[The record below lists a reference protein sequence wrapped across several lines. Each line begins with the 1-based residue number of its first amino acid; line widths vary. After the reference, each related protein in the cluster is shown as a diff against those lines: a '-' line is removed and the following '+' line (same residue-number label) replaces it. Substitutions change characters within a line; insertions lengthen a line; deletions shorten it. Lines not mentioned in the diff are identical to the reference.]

1 MKSDLSL
8 VSVIMPVYNSA
19 KYLNEAIDS
28 ILNQTYENIELIV
41 IDDGSS
47 DNSIELIK
55 EYNSSKIRF
64 YKNEKNIGVS
74 ATRNKAIDLSEGKFI
89 ALMDSDDISPPDRI
103 RKQVE
108 FLENNISYVLVAGHY
123 ESFTKYL
130 FYTKRKLRKH
140 CIIDD
145 KIKVDL
151 NFVGSIAAGTVLV
164 QKEILDKNNLR
175 FDSRLKIAEDFDF
188 WRRISKYAKVTSIDE
203 LLVYYRKHP
212 SNSIKQKK
220 LVDNHMTLAL
230 KKSFNDLKIKSDD
243 LFDNNEKL
251 KNIESFSI
259 LLARFEEFMK
269 KNNKTKEFN
278 QKYLLESLSQLSF
291 WFYKR
296 HINTLGYELFKE
308 YEKSIFYKNIKL
320 RFRDKV
326 DIYKAFIKSFI

>member
-1 MKSDLSL
+1 MKNNLPL

-28 ILNQTYENIELIV
+28 ILEQTYENIELII

-47 DNSIELIK
+47 DNSINLINN
-55 EYNSSKIRF
+55 YNSSKIRF
-64 YKNEKNIGVS
+64 YQNEKNLGVS
-74 ATRNKAIDLSEGKFI
+74 ATRNKAIDLSKGKYV

-103 RKQVE
+103 KKQID
-108 FLENNISYVLVAGHY
+108 FLESNFDYALVAGHY
-123 ESFTKYL
+123 ESFTKYP

-140 CIIDD
+140 CIIDE

-151 NFVGSIAAGTVLV
+151 NFIGSIAAGTVVV
-164 QKEILDKNNLR
+164 QKEILDQNNLR
-175 FDSRLKIAEDFDF
+175 FDSKLKIAEDFDF
-188 WRRISKYAKVTSIDE
+188 WRRISKYAKVTSINE

-212 SNSIKQKK
+212 TNSIKQKK

-230 KKSFNDLKIKSDD
+230 KKSFNDLEINSDD

-251 KNIESFSI
+251 KNIESFFI
-259 LLARFEEFMK
+259 LLNRFEEFMK
-269 KNNKTKEFN
+269 KNEETKKFN
-278 QKYLLESLSQLSF
+278 QKYLFESLSQLSF

-296 HINTLGYELFKE
+296 HISTFGYELFKE

-320 RFRDKV
+320 RFRDKI
-326 DIYKAFIKSFI
+326 DIYKAFIKNFI